1 MKALKRLLYL
11 GYYLK
16 QLDREKFHLFLGYTA
31 KQTGKGKAA
40 ILADVVASVFKYNIS
55 ILEYFQFRF
64 LKRIPKT
71 AKNGRNGIYV
81 RIPTGH
87 ESKIGT
93 RNFG

>member
-16 QLDREKFHLFLGYTA
+16 QLDREKFHLFLGYTV

-40 ILADVVASVFKYNIS
+40 IWPMWLPAFSNTTFLSLNIFS
-55 ILEYFQFRF
+55 FDF

-71 AKNGRNGIYV
+71 AKNGPERDICTN
-81 RIPTGH
+81 TNW
-87 ESKIGT
+87 S
-93 RNFG
+93 